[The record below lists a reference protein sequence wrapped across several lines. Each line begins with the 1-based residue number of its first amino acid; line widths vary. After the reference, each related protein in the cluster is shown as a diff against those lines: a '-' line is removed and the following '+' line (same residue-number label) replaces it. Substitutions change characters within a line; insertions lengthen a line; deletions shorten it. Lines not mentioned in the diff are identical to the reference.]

1 MATKTQSVTRR
12 VMFSYD
18 PNTAESVVTGTVV
31 MDDGSVV
38 NVSVMMPDC
47 PEPDICDCDDLA
59 IGETGPG
66 TKNRIV
72 WNNTEFTGN
81 CEGGSERV
89 QINGTSGNTPVMATT
104 TITYLSNN
112 GKSDVVRTSR
122 IVISGSPVSVR
133 VTVPACAEKTCV
145 CGDLYYFGDGGDT
158 PEPPVPGECGCNNVT
173 LYDVDE
179 NCNCN
184 NVVLSDVD
192 ENCNCNNVSLSDVD
206 ENCNCNN
213 ITLSDIVEGCD
224 CNNVVLTDVIE
235 GCDCDSVNLND

>member
-18 PNTAESVVTGTVV
+18 PNTTESVVTGTVV

-38 NVSVMMPDC
+38 NVTVNMPEYC
-47 PEPDICDCDDLA
+47 PGPDICDCDDLA

-66 TKNRIV
+66 TSNRIV

-81 CEGGSERV
+81 CEGGSEMV

-104 TITYLSNN
+104 TITYLPNN
-112 GKSDVVRTSR
+112 GKTDVVRTSR
-122 IVISGSPVSVR
+122 VIISGSPVSVR

-158 PEPPVPGECGCNNVT
+158 PEPLYQENTVGRKRYTTVT
-173 LYDVDE
+173 
-179 NCNCN
+179 
-184 NVVLSDVD
+184 
-192 ENCNCNNVSLSDVD
+192 
-206 ENCNCNN
+206 
-213 ITLSDIVEGCD
+213 
-224 CNNVVLTDVIE
+224 
-235 GCDCDSVNLND
+235 

>member
-18 PNTAESVVTGTVV
+18 PNTTEGAVTGTVV

-38 NVSVMMPDC
+38 NVTVMMPDC

-59 IGETGPG
+59 IGEIGPS

-104 TITYLSNN
+104 TIIYLSNN
-112 GKSDVVRTSR
+112 GKTDVVRTSR

-133 VTVPACAEKTCV
+133 VTVPACAEK
-145 CGDLYYFGDGGDT
+145 
-158 PEPPVPGECGCNNVT
+158 PCGCNNVT
-173 LYDVDE
+173 LSDVDE

-184 NVVLSDVD
+184 NVVLTDVD
-192 ENCNCNNVSLSDVD
+192 ESCNCNNVTLSDV
-206 ENCNCNN
+206 
-213 ITLSDIVEGCD
+213 VEGCD
-224 CNNVVLTDVIE
+224 CSNVRLNDVVE